1 MKFFSYKYKFYDDVD
16 NHIKNSK
23 IFSPLSQFKYNGFEF
38 VNPERTTVFRAVIDG
53 ERKKI
58 KYSLKWDEKT
68 LILMLIGVILMLYL
82 YLNKFYT

>member
-23 IFSPLSQFKYNGFEF
+23 VFSPLSQFKYNGFEF
-38 VNPERTTVFRAVIDG
+38 ANPERTTVFRAVIDG

-58 KYSLKWDEKT
+58 KYSLKWE
-68 LILMLIGVILMLYL
+68 
-82 YLNKFYT
+82 

>member
-38 VNPERTTVFRAVIDG
+38 ANPERTTVFRAVIDG
-53 ERKKI
+53 ERKK
-58 KYSLKWDEKT
+58 
-68 LILMLIGVILMLYL
+68 
-82 YLNKFYT
+82 N